1 MIGFALTVIFLILG
15 LSVVVWKCISSLA
28 RSEECDHEYF
38 KVSEGPTYIMARCF
52 KCNDRIKI
60 TWRYG
65 KR

>member
-52 KCNDRIKI
+52 
-60 TWRYG
+60 
-65 KR
+65 